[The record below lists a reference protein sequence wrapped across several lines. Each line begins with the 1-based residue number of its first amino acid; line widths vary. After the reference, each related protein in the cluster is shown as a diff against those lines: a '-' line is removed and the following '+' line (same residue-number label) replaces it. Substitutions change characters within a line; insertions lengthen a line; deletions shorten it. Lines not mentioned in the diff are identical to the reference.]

1 MRHSVEQERA
11 TPEQTALSDW
21 KVQYRDKI
29 LTAQLAILAVR
40 DGQRVFVGTACATPR
55 TLVSAL
61 EALERAPP
69 DVELIHFLT
78 TNAIRH
84 DEQGRAQTKY
94 RHRTFFVGSDIRAA
108 VAQGLAEYVP
118 IQLSRAA
125 ELMERGSVSID
136 VAMIQVSPPDEFG
149 YVSLG
154 VSVDIIP
161 AAVTAARWV
170 IAEINP
176 HMPRTQGDSM
186 MHVRDINVMVPVDDP
201 ITEYIHAPV
210 TEKIV
215 QKIARYIAGIIDDG
229 STLQIG
235 LGRIPNEALKYLSER
250 RDLGIHSDVITE
262 SVLPLLKAGI
272 LTGREKSHS
281 KGKISA
287 SFALGSRKLFD
298 IMDGNAL
305 FSMHP
310 ISWIANEEVIASQH
324 KMVSISQA
332 FSVDL
337 TGQVCADQFEGEL
350 YGGLGAQVEFVRG
363 SSRSRGGKPI
373 VCLTSTT
380 EDGAKSRI
388 RAMLAP
394 GEAAT
399 LARSDVYYLVTE
411 YGIAYL
417 HGKSIRER
425 ALALIAVAHPKFRDS
440 LLKEA
445 KDLGYLDS
453 SSTINC
459 TLPYAVEEER
469 AAKLRDGRSV
479 TIRPAIVSDAAAI
492 KALFYGLPDNDRY
505 TRFFRHV
512 RSLSSDDVQKLC
524 NVDNDLTVA
533 FVAVH
538 GTREDGRIV
547 GHAAYFANPSTGL
560 AETAFMVDP
569 GWQRTGL
576 GSAMQVS
583 LVEHAQA
590 SGLRGFQ
597 AEVLR
602 GNQSMIGLARNCCEN
617 VIMVRDED
625 GVHVTMMFG

>member
-210 TEKIV
+210 
-215 QKIARYIAGIIDDG
+215 Y
-229 STLQIG
+229 
-235 LGRIPNEALKYLSER
+235 
-250 RDLGIHSDVITE
+250 
-262 SVLPLLKAGI
+262 
-272 LTGREKSHS
+272 
-281 KGKISA
+281 
-287 SFALGSRKLFD
+287 
-298 IMDGNAL
+298 
-305 FSMHP
+305 
-310 ISWIANEEVIASQH
+310 
-324 KMVSISQA
+324 
-332 FSVDL
+332 
-337 TGQVCADQFEGEL
+337 
-350 YGGLGAQVEFVRG
+350 
-363 SSRSRGGKPI
+363 
-373 VCLTSTT
+373 
-380 EDGAKSRI
+380 
-388 RAMLAP
+388 
-394 GEAAT
+394 
-399 LARSDVYYLVTE
+399 
-411 YGIAYL
+411 
-417 HGKSIRER
+417 
-425 ALALIAVAHPKFRDS
+425 
-440 LLKEA
+440 
-445 KDLGYLDS
+445 
-453 SSTINC
+453 
-459 TLPYAVEEER
+459 
-469 AAKLRDGRSV
+469 
-479 TIRPAIVSDAAAI
+479 
-492 KALFYGLPDNDRY
+492 
-505 TRFFRHV
+505 
-512 RSLSSDDVQKLC
+512 
-524 NVDNDLTVA
+524 
-533 FVAVH
+533 
-538 GTREDGRIV
+538 
-547 GHAAYFANPSTGL
+547 
-560 AETAFMVDP
+560 
-569 GWQRTGL
+569 
-576 GSAMQVS
+576 
-583 LVEHAQA
+583 
-590 SGLRGFQ
+590 
-597 AEVLR
+597 
-602 GNQSMIGLARNCCEN
+602 
-617 VIMVRDED
+617 
-625 GVHVTMMFG
+625 

>member
-1 MRHSVEQERA
+1 MRHSIEQESA
-11 TPEQTALSDW
+11 TPEQAALSAW

-29 LTAQLAILAVR
+29 LTADRAILAVR
-40 DGQRVFVGTACATPR
+40 DGHRVFIGTACATPR

-61 EALERAPP
+61 EASDRPP
-69 DVELIHFLT
+69 ADVELIHFLT
-78 TNAIRH
+78 TNAIQH
-84 DEQGRAQTKY
+84 DEWGRAQTKY

-125 ELMERGSVSID
+125 ELMERGSLSID

-201 ITEYIHAPV
+201 ITEYIHTPV

-235 LGRIPNEALKYLSER
+235 LGRIPNEALKYLSDR

-262 SVLPLLKAGI
+262 SILPLLKAGI

-287 SFALGSRKLFD
+287 SFALGSRELFD
-298 IMDGNAL
+298 IMNGNAL

-388 RAMLAP
+388 RAMLTP

-445 KDLGYLDS
+445 KDIGYLDS
-453 SSTINC
+453 SSTINS

-469 AAKLRDGRSV
+469 AVKLRDGRSV

-547 GHAAYFANPSTGL
+547 GHAAYFTNRSTGL

-583 LVEHAQA
+583 LVDHAQA